1 MKRLKFNG
9 SKHEVAIKFVADQRT
24 IDLNVLARILKD
36 GATAVFISDQTE
48 FPVDDDKSK
57 PVKGQMSLLDGKEV
71 NHG

>member
-1 MKRLKFNG
+1 MMATG
-9 SKHEVAIKFVADQRT
+9 GDAIKFVADQRT

-36 GATAVFISDQTE
+36 GATAAFISDQTE